1 MHVINVFGLGIL
13 YRVLELPKTLVTRIE
28 AVAEEADVSFSDVFF
43 DFDLLE
49 KCGSM
54 SFMELPV
61 QQQGVGCLIHND
73 TILEIRHQ
81 RRKLNQFHLN
91 DLWSNEYLFP
101 IYNTKDQLFDIKK
114 KEEYQ
119 YFFLYQVIKGRIV
132 KYLMDTFQG
141 IDHLEFE
148 TTQFTFENQTFSML
162 TGIRYNG
169 VGLVAESDDSVVIE
183 QHVLKV

>member
-1 MHVINVFGLGIL
+1 MICGAMNIFFQYTI
-13 YRVLELPKTLVTRIE
+13 RKT
-28 AVAEEADVSFSDVFF
+28 
-43 DFDLLE
+43 
-49 KCGSM
+49 
-54 SFMELPV
+54 
-61 QQQGVGCLIHND
+61 N
-73 TILEIRHQ
+73 
-81 RRKLNQFHLN
+81 
-91 DLWSNEYLFP
+91 YL
-101 IYNTKDQLFDIKK
+101 TSKK

-162 TGIRYNG
+162 TGIQHNG